1 MIVNFV
7 AMQQARKW
15 RKPERD
21 FEVSGKSDACGITL
35 FSVQRQSVF
44 LICRK
49 CGFGRIGLHFKAVFR
64 RLQPDNNSPVT
75 IHPSSR
81 LARIRTGEQ
90 CSPVRWFSRKGEW

>member
-7 AMQQARKW
+7 AMQQAKKW

-44 LICRK
+44 LI
-49 CGFGRIGLHFKAVFR
+49 
-64 RLQPDNNSPVT
+64 
-75 IHPSSR
+75 
-81 LARIRTGEQ
+81 
-90 CSPVRWFSRKGEW
+90 

>member
-35 FSVQRQSVF
+35 LFRPAPECVSNMKEVQFRADWAAFQG
-44 LICRK
+44 
-49 CGFGRIGLHFKAVFR
+49 GFPPA
-64 RLQPDNNSPVT
+64 
-75 IHPSSR
+75 
-81 LARIRTGEQ
+81 AA
-90 CSPVRWFSRKGEW
+90 